1 MNKVAVRDFMARKL
15 ITFRPDTNIYAA
27 ISTLVRN
34 GISGAPVVGDQ
45 GELLGVLSEKDC
57 LRVLANGVFHHYPA
71 GPVSEYMTQAVMTV
85 HPDTDMFT
93 VADIFL
99 KNIFRRLPV
108 VEDGKVVGQISRRDV
123 LRAVEEI
130 AKQDAPTGPA

>member
-1 MNKVAVRDFMARKL
+1 MARKL
-15 ITFRPDTNIYAA
+15 ITFRPDTNIYTA
-27 ISTLVRN
+27 ISTLVRH
-34 GISGAPVVGDQ
+34 GISGAPVVNEK
-45 GELLGVLSEKDC
+45 GELLGIISEKDC
-57 LRVLANGVFHHYPA
+57 LRVLANGVFHRYPG

-99 KNIFRRLPV
+99 KNVFRRLPV
-108 VEDGKVVGQISRRDV
+108 VEGRKVVGQISRRDV

-130 AKQDAPTGPA
+130 AQQDSIESQV